1 MSTML
6 TLETW
11 QSDYLDFVKRV
22 EEPVVRFTGRM
33 AGTVAPYVPE
43 KPAAMRSLPT
53 MTEVVESGLKFRR
66 RMVDQNAQ
74 FVHHMMKALHPMIEK
89 FEAAPAATPASKP
102 HVEHKPSPRTAP
114 RRMTKVA

>member
-6 TLETW
+6 TFEKW
-11 QSDYLDFVKRV
+11 QTDYLDFVKRV

-33 AGTVAPYVPE
+33 AGSAAPYVPA
-43 KPAAMRSLPT
+43 KPAAMKSLPT
-53 MTEVVESGLKFRR
+53 MTEVVDSGLKFRR

-74 FVHHMMKALHPMIEK
+74 FVHHMMKALRPMTEK
-89 FEAAPAATPASKP
+89 FEAARVETHAPKP
-102 HVEHKPSPRTAP
+102 HVAHKPSARTAP